1 VTKER
6 GNYMPI
12 IELDTVQKYLDWLKE
27 KIYLNSKAESAKT
40 RKVYRGQVY
49 KCSLGKGIGSEQ
61 DKERPCVI
69 LQYNSANNT
78 SPNTIVAPIT
88 HTASRVETVIPI
100 EDKRDDNGVLILDGN
115 VLLGNIVCVSKARLG
130 GYVTALSSDDMKKV
144 DEALAISINLKH
156 YYKTLSNQYNDKLEY
171 IEKLNAIRKKLNEEL
186 EEKKKFEDKVNQLLS
201 LYNISSIDELDTIL
215 SKNPG
220 KSFENL

>member
-1 VTKER
+1 
-6 GNYMPI
+6 MPI
-12 IELDTVQKYLDWLKE
+12 TIELDTAQKYLDWLKE

-49 KCSLGKGIGSEQ
+49 KCSFGKGIGSEQ

-100 EDKRDDNGVLILDGN
+100 ADKRDENGELILDGN

-130 GYVTALSSDDMKKV
+130 DYVTELSSDDMKKV
-144 DEALAISINLKH
+144 DEALAISINLEH
-156 YYKTLSNQYNDKLEY
+156 YYKTLSRKYNDKLEY
-171 IEKLNAIRKKLNEEL
+171 IEKLNAIRKKLNDEL
-186 EEKKKFEDKVNQLLS
+186 EERKKFEDKVNQLLS
-201 LYNISSIDELDTIL
+201 LYGISSIDELGKIL
-215 SKNPG
+215 SKNPRN
-220 KSFENL
+220 SFENL